1 MISLFTSGAADEL
14 VERLRHLLD
23 LVCVLVLFEGSQT
36 ILSGI
41 VEVSFRQLRQ
51 AHAAVLA
58 VTLFCC

>member
-1 MISLFTSGAADEL
+1 MIGLFTSGAADEL

-41 VEVSFRQLRQ
+41 VEVSFYQLCRLLQ
-51 AHAAVLA
+51 ESWQ
-58 VTLFCC
+58 